1 MRATTMG
8 SLATMSWPGFLPD
21 WSNLQVLHRNTLPPR
36 AHFYSFADENAALT
50 HNREESFFHSLN
62 GTWKFHYDASP
73 FDAPIWESANITDW
87 VDIEV
92 PGVLEMQGYGHP
104 HYTNIDFPFP
114 VTPPN
119 VSYVNPTGSYW
130 REFEVPSDWDGQQI
144 RLRYEGVDSAF
155 HVWVNGEEVGYSQGS
170 RNPSEF
176 DITDYISSEK
186 NNTLATRVYKWSDG
200 SYIEDQDQWWL
211 SGIFRDVYL
220 ISFPWASITDF
231 QVVPEVDDGYKGGT
245 LRANVTV
252 QGEEGDM
259 SIKVLSPSGETID
272 QWSGSSSDNYSKRV
286 KGDDF
291 QLWSAETPNLYTILI
306 EFNGRTISQKVGFR
320 RVEMSGSNF
329 LVNGK
334 PVIIYGVNRHEHHP
348 LSGRTV
354 PYEAMRTDLIHMKR
368 SNINTIRT
376 AHQPHHPAFFDVADE
391 LGFYVIAEADLECH
405 GFLNLEKTEEQAAAW
420 TSDNPEWSDAY
431 LDRAKQLVERYKNHA
446 SIIIWS
452 LGNECFYGRNHAA
465 MSRWIKQR
473 DPTRI
478 IHYEQDRE
486 AESADIYSQMYSSPQ
501 EMLTHIKNHT
511 DKPLILCEFAQ

>member
-1 MRATTMG
+1 MA
-8 SLATMSWPGFLPD
+8 SLAAMSWPGLLPD
-21 WSNLQVLHRNTLPPR
+21 WSNLHVLHRNILPSR
-36 AHFYSFADENAALT
+36 AHFYSFADEDAALT
-50 HNREESFFHSLN
+50 FNREKSFFHSLN

-73 FDAPIWESANITDW
+73 FEAPIWERANVTDW
-87 VDIEV
+87 DNIEV
-92 PGVLEMQGYGHP
+92 PGVWQMQGYGRP
-104 HYTNIDFPFP
+104 QYTNIDYPFP

-130 REFEVPSDWDGQQI
+130 REFEVPADWDGQQI

-176 DITDYISSEK
+176 DITDYLSSEK
-186 NNTLATRVYKWSDG
+186 TNTLATRVYQWSDG

-220 ISFPWASITDF
+220 IPFPRASISDF
-231 QVVPEVDDGYKGGT
+231 HVVPEVDDGYKSGT
-245 LRANVTV
+245 LRANVTI
-252 QGEEGDM
+252 QGEDGDM
-259 SIKVLSPSGETID
+259 SIKVLSPSGEVLD
-272 QWSGSSSDNYSKRV
+272 RWSGSSSDRYSKKV
-286 KGDDF
+286 EGDDF
-291 QLWSAETPNLYTILI
+291 QLWSAEIPSLYTILI

-320 RVEMSGSNF
+320 RIEMSGSNF
-329 LVNGK
+329 HVNGK
-334 PVIIYGVNRHEHHP
+334 PVIIYGVNRHEHNH

-354 PYEAMRTDLIHMKR
+354 PYEAMRADLIHMKR

-376 AHQPHHPAFFDVADE
+376 AHQPPHPAFFDVADE

-405 GFLNLEKTEEQAAAW
+405 GFGNLEDTEEQAASW
-420 TSDNPEWSDAY
+420 TSDNPEWTDAY

-446 SIIIWS
+446 SVIIWS
-452 LGNECFYGRNHAA
+452 LGNECFYGQNQAA
-465 MSRWIKQR
+465 MYQWIKQR
-473 DPTRI
+473 DSTRI

-486 AESADIYSQMYSSPQ
+486 AESADIYSHMYSSPE
-501 EMLTHIKNHT
+501 EMREHMESHK